1 MERSEPTL
9 IPEWLRTAGSVS
21 GGGNSVHH
29 FASSSSHSDLSSSS
43 NPLRSRNFK
52 SISDIDS
59 PRLPFL
65 DRTSSSNSR
74 RSSSNGSGKH
84 AYSSFSRNHRE
95 KDRDRDR
102 DKPSFTDHW
111 DRDSSDPLGSMLMGR
126 SDKDTLRRS
135 HSMISRKQS
144 EVLPRRVAS
153 DLKNGSSSSHVNG
166 NGFISGGIMGN
177 TAQKATF
184 EKDFPS
190 LGTEERAVMLDV
202 VRASSPGL
210 SNVVQSLPVGSSA
223 LINGE
228 GWTSALAEVPPAVG
242 TCSTGPTPSVQTVAS
257 SASAAS
263 SAMAGL
269 NMAEALTQ
277 APAKARTM
285 PQSSVQTQRLEEL
298 AIKQSRQLIPVTP
311 SLPKSSVVS
320 ASDKLKPKAVVRSG
334 EMNAAKNLQQQPS
347 FPSSNQSLLG
357 KSEAP
362 KVSHGKLFILKQGR
376 ENGVSSSPKDV
387 ASVRVT
393 NTQAVTSVVSAA
405 PPRSPNKAKSTS
417 GDRKPAGLIP
427 GFSIEKKPSLSQ
439 TRSRNDFF
447 NLLKKKT
454 SGNASAAIANSAPG
468 VSPTTGENLNAESKE
483 LVGDQERPQAS
494 ADIAQLTSNG
504 GGDPCEQVQRFSE
517 EEAAFL
523 RSLGWEETSG
533 EDEGLTQE
541 EINAFY
547 QEYMKLK
554 PSSKVNGQVQH

>member
-9 IPEWLRTAGSVS
+9 IPEWLRTTGSVS

-43 NPLRSRNFK
+43 NHLRSRNSK
-52 SISDIDS
+52 SISDFDS

-65 DRTSSSNSR
+65 ERTSSSNSR

-84 AYSSFSRNHRE
+84 AYSSFSRNHRD
-95 KDRDRDR
+95 KDRDRDK

-126 SDKDTLRRS
+126 TDKDTLRRS
-135 HSMISRKQS
+135 HSMISRKQN
-144 EVLPRRVAS
+144 EVLLPRRVAS
-153 DLKNGSSSSHVNG
+153 DLKNGSTNHVNG
-166 NGFISGGIMGN
+166 NGLISGRVMGN

-190 LGTEERAVMLDV
+190 LGTEERAVMHDV
-202 VRASSPGL
+202 VRVSSPGL
-210 SNVVQSLPVGSSA
+210 SNAVQSFPVGSSA

-242 TCSTGPTPSVQTVAS
+242 TCSTGPSPSVHIVAP

-277 APAKARTM
+277 APAKARTI
-285 PQSSVQTQRLEEL
+285 PQLSVQTQRLEEL

-311 SLPKSSVVS
+311 SLPKSSVLS
-320 ASDKLKPKAVVRSG
+320 ASDKLKPKAVRSG
-334 EMNAAKNLQQQPS
+334 EMNTAKNLQQQPS
-347 FPSSNQSLLG
+347 FPITNQSLLG
-357 KSEAP
+357 KSEAT
-362 KVSHGKLFILKQGR
+362 KASHGKLFILKQGR
-376 ENGVSSSPKDV
+376 ENGLSPSPKDV
-387 ASVRVT
+387 AANSSIRVA
-393 NTQAVTSVVSAA
+393 NTPVAASSVVSA
-405 PPRSPNKAKSTS
+405 PPRSPNNPRSIS
-417 GDRKPAGLIP
+417 GDRKSAGLIP
-427 GFSIEKKPSLSQ
+427 GFSVEKKPSLSQ
-439 TRSRNDFF
+439 TQSRNDFF

-454 SGNASAAIANSAPG
+454 SGNASAVIADSASG
-468 VSPTTGENLNAESKE
+468 GGKSNVESKE
-483 LVGDQERPQAS
+483 LIGDQESFKAS
-494 ADIAQLTSNG
+494 SDGAQLTSNG
-504 GGDPCEQVQRFSE
+504 GADLSEQVQRFSE

-554 PSSKVNGQVQH
+554 PSSKVNGQMQH